1 MFGRLFMEN
10 NNNKMALDYYM
21 GQLLLDSK
29 IGPFRRALPMVEHK
43 GGYQQMPKGYADALN
58 AIASGGRIMGSPYVD
73 YVNRMMKTRVQR
85 VEAPNHDEK

>member
-29 IGPFRRALPMVEHK
+29 IGPFRRALPMVERK

-58 AIASGGRIMGSPYVD
+58 AISRSGRVIGSPYVD
-73 YVNRMMKTRVQR
+73 YVNRMMKTRVRR
-85 VEAPNHDEK
+85 VETPNNDEK